1 MFNRMT
7 ILDRAKTM
15 IWEIKDDNKDNFVE
29 ALGMAIYI
37 ESEQTALSYV
47 SIFNNLWNQ
56 SEMYEKLQEAYEH
69 VTLHKMQKEFVELV
83 AHELRTPITP
93 IIGLTERL
101 RDKLKDTKHK
111 ELLVIVINDSKKLQ
125 ILTER
130 ILDITRIEGKLYK
143 FQEEKFSLNQL
154 ILDVVKGFEDNF
166 KGNDKTNQ
174 IKFEFDNG
182 FNQENYLINADKTK
196 IVQVVSNLIENSIKF
211 VFDERVDKER
221 QGIILITIEKKGIN

>member
-1 MFNRMT
+1 
-7 ILDRAKTM
+7 
-15 IWEIKDDNKDNFVE
+15 
-29 ALGMAIYI
+29 
-37 ESEQTALSYV
+37 
-47 SIFNNLWNQ
+47 
-56 SEMYEKLQEAYEH
+56 
-69 VTLHKMQKEFVELV
+69 
-83 AHELRTPITP
+83 
-93 IIGLTERL
+93 
-101 RDKLKDTKHK
+101 
-111 ELLVIVINDSKKLQ
+111 
-125 ILTER
+125 
-130 ILDITRIEGKLYK
+130 
-143 FQEEKFSLNQL
+143 L

>member
-1 MFNRMT
+1 M
-7 ILDRAKTM
+7 IL
-15 IWEIKDDNKDNFVE
+15 EIKDDNKDNFVE

-69 VTLHKMQKEFVELV
+69 VTLHDKMQKEFIELV

-93 IIGLTERL
+93 IIGLTERY
-101 RDKLKDTKHK
+101 RDKLKDTEHK
-111 ELLVIVINDSKKLQ
+111 ELLDIVINDSKKLQ

-143 FQEEKFSLNQL
+143 LQEEKFSLNQL

-196 IVQVVSNLIENSIKF
+196 IGQLF
-211 VFDERVDKER
+211 
-221 QGIILITIEKKGIN
+221 LT

>member
-1 MFNRMT
+1 MFNRVT

-125 ILTER
+125 IQTER
-130 ILDITRIEGKLYK
+130 I
-143 FQEEKFSLNQL
+143 
-154 ILDVVKGFEDNF
+154 
-166 KGNDKTNQ
+166 
-174 IKFEFDNG
+174 
-182 FNQENYLINADKTK
+182 
-196 IVQVVSNLIENSIKF
+196 
-211 VFDERVDKER
+211 
-221 QGIILITIEKKGIN
+221 

>member
-1 MFNRMT
+1 MESIRNIR
-7 ILDRAKTM
+7 
-15 IWEIKDDNKDNFVE
+15 EI
-29 ALGMAIYI
+29 
-37 ESEQTALSYV
+37 TR
-47 SIFNNLWNQ
+47 SI
-56 SEMYEKLQEAYEH
+56 EH
-69 VTLHKMQKEFVELV
+69 VILHKMQKEFIELV

-101 RDKLKDTKHK
+101 RDKLKDSKHK

-143 FQEEKFSLNQL
+143 LQEEKFILNQL

-196 IVQVVSNLIENSIKF
+196 IGQVVSNLIENSIKF